1 MPVKAAWAI
10 VFMGAAAASHAA
22 EHNDSHEGLTWL
34 KKMASASR
42 QLNYTGTFNYRYGN
56 SQVETSRIA
65 HFVNSAGGEFEK
77 LETLDGAPREVIRT
91 NDQVTC
97 YLPNTK
103 TVIIEKRSAQRFPAM
118 LPEKLG
124 VITDNYTVR
133 KAGMDRVAGYDCQV
147 VVLEPKDKLRYGH
160 QFCAETGSGLPLRAR
175 TLGDKNDPLE
185 SFAFTQLRIG
195 GSFNRD
201 QVKSRYAAK
210 SKDWKVDRSALVI
223 AEVQSDTGWVLTQ
236 QPSGFRKLTELK
248 RSIAGRSATV
258 SHIVFSDGLAAVSV
272 FIEPMPKN
280 RPQLNLSHQ
289 GAVNIYTRLIADHM
303 VTALGEAPAAT
314 VMQIANSLE
323 FKGASR

>member
-1 MPVKAAWAI
+1 MKTVWPI
-10 VFMGAAAASHAA
+10 VFLGFAAASPAA
-22 EHNDSHEGLTWL
+22 EHGDPHDGLTWL
-34 KKMASASR
+34 MKMASASR
-42 QLNYTGTFNYRYGN
+42 QLNYTGTFIYRHGN
-56 SQVETSRIA
+56 NQSETSRIV

-97 YLPNTK
+97 YLPATK
-103 TVIIEKRSAQRFPAM
+103 TITIEKRSAQRFPAM

-124 VITDNYTVR
+124 AVTDNYNVR

-147 VVLEPKDKLRYGH
+147 VVLEPRDKLRYGH
-160 QFCAETGSGLPLRAR
+160 QYCAETRSGLPLRAR
-175 TLGDKNDPLE
+175 TLNDKNELLE
-185 SFAFTQLRIG
+185 SFVFTQLKIG

-201 QVKSRYAAK
+201 MVKSRYAAK
-210 SKDWKVDRSALVI
+210 SRDWKVDRSALVI
-223 AEVQSDTGWVLTQ
+223 SEVQSETGWVLTQ

-272 FIEPMPKN
+272 FIEPLPKN
-280 RPQLNLSHQ
+280 PPQLNLSHQ
-289 GAVNIYTRLIADHM
+289 GAVNIYTRLTADHL

-323 FKGASR
+323 FRGPLK